1 LAVFFFCFK
10 LDFKCWHL
18 LVKINTYSER
28 YNYINTQLGFNL
40 KIIKMNKLFLMLGF
54 SLMSMT
60 AVAQNNETDG
70 EGEDEDFE
78 MMEVKDVFTEVAI
91 KDVPKKVSRNL
102 KSGYPNGTLTKAF
115 NNQTTTKYKLH
126 LTTKEGE
133 ELHLFMDPEG
143 VWLEM

>member
-1 LAVFFFCFK
+1 
-10 LDFKCWHL
+10 
-18 LVKINTYSER
+18 
-28 YNYINTQLGFNL
+28 
-40 KIIKMNKLFLMLGF
+40 MNKLFLMLGF

-60 AVAQNNETDG
+60 VVAQNNETDG
-70 EGEDEDFE
+70 EDEDFE
-78 MMEVKDVFTEVAI
+78 VMEVKDVFTEIAI
-91 KDVPKKVSRNL
+91 KDVPKNVSRNL

-126 LTTKEGE
+126 LTTQEGE